1 MTDNRIWYHSHQT
14 EKSVNMKRT
23 QRETMPKKALM
34 YFKDE
39 KILCVTPLKYKITS

>member
-1 MTDNRIWYHSHQT
+1 
-14 EKSVNMKRT
+14 MKRT

-39 KILCVTPLKYKITS
+39 KILCVTPLKCIISGDHKQGSWGKVVIPQEKD